1 MFHALLAAAVLLT
14 SPPVEDE
21 ALVFSAQDFTT
32 TVYFDYGRLDLGSA
46 GRLLVTEMGERART
60 AGYTR
65 AKIVGHTDRAGPED
79 KNYQDGLERAEAVA
93 GVLAQVGFARS
104 EVAIGSAGETQPAR
118 KHEDERR
125 EPLNRRAVIEFLAP

>member
-1 MFHALLAAAVLLT
+1 MLGVLATALLVV
-14 SPPVEDE
+14 SQPSSEDE
-21 ALVFSAQDFTT
+21 LTFAAEDFRT

-46 GRLLVTEMGERART
+46 GRLLVTEMGERARA
-60 AGYTR
+60 AGYRR
-65 AKIVGHTDRAGPED
+65 AKVVGHTDKAGPED
-79 KNYQDGLERAEAVA
+79 KNYHDGLARAEAVA
-93 GVLAQVGFARS
+93 RVLSSAGFART